1 MGLARKAPL
10 RLVFPDFD
18 PLGWSRG
25 MRTSVA
31 ESVSIDTHVS
41 QEFGNRE
48 GRVPE
53 TGGRRQLSLKGDLA
67 WEPQTFIFRGY
78 NP

>member
-1 MGLARKAPL
+1 MAPISARKAPL

-25 MRTSVA
+25 MRTSAA

-41 QEFGNRE
+41 QEGKGENLRVVPGGNRE
-48 GRVPE
+48 RSGD
-53 TGGRRQLSLKGDLA
+53 RREEAAGFLG
-67 WEPQTFIFRGY
+67 
-78 NP
+78 

>member
-1 MGLARKAPL
+1 MAPMPPGKAPL

-25 MRTSVA
+25 MRTSAA

-41 QEFGNRE
+41 QEGGSRK
-48 GRVPE
+48 GLE
-53 TGGRRQLSLKGDLA
+53 TGKGPGDRREEAAGFLG
-67 WEPQTFIFRGY
+67 
-78 NP
+78 